1 MLSAFVFLSQIVITS
16 LVLHK
21 LVQEKRKAEVLSLAW
36 KLITIQG
43 DEVNLMRMISKL
55 VIFSLIVSIFI
66 ANIPQKVDASVSV
79 SAASAVLIEQKSGRI
94 LYEKD
99 AHTKRR
105 IASITKI
112 MTAKL
117 AIESGKMNQYVKVS
131 EQATRAEGSS
141 VYLKPGEKIKLK
153 DLVYGLMLRSGNDTA
168 VAIAEY
174 VGGSVEGFA
183 YLMNLK
189 AKEIGMLNTHFSN
202 PHGLDDHE
210 NHYSTAYDMAVL
222 MRYAMQDKTFKKI
235 SGTKVYRAPNPT
247 EDWDRVWKNKNRLL
261 TKYKY
266 STGGKTGF
274 TKRAKRTLVTTATKG
289 DMNLIAVT
297 LNGPDDWNDHIS
309 MYESGF
315 KEFDMAEVL
324 SKGKIEGV
332 KNKYYKNRLYVK
344 KAIVYPV
351 TTEEMDLFSI
361 KYKLNKPIKKFDE
374 DKKTDEVVGKAVVYL
389 DGRVIKETP
398 IYYQN
403 MPEPNKGLLN
413 SVRKIFLTIIGVK
426 SNG

>member
-1 MLSAFVFLSQIVITS
+1 
-16 LVLHK
+16 
-21 LVQEKRKAEVLSLAW
+21 
-36 KLITIQG
+36 
-43 DEVNLMRMISKL
+43 MIWKL
-55 VIFSLIVSIFI
+55 VIFSLIVSLFI
-66 ANIPQKVDASVSV
+66 ANIPQKVEASVSV

-117 AIESGKMNQYVKVS
+117 AIESGKMNEYVKVS

-183 YLMNLK
+183 YLMNQK
-189 AKEIGMLNTHFSN
+189 AKQIGMLNTHFSN

-210 NHYSTAYDMAVL
+210 DHYSTAYDMAVL
-222 MRYAMQDKTFKKI
+222 MRYCMQDKTFKKI
-235 SGTKVYRAPNPT
+235 SGTKVYRAANPT

-266 STGGKTGF
+266 TTGGKTGY
-274 TKRAKRTLVTTATKG
+274 TKLAKRTLVTTATKG
-289 DMNLIAVT
+289 DMSLIAVT

-309 MYESGF
+309 MYEGGF
-315 KEFDMAEVL
+315 KGYDMAEVL
-324 SKGKIEGV
+324 HEGKIDGI
-332 KNKYYKNRLYVK
+332 KNKYYKNHLYVK
-344 KAIVYPV
+344 KTIVYPV
-351 TTEEMDLFSI
+351 TSEEMDLFSI
-361 KYKLNKPIKKFDE
+361 KYKLNKPTKKFDE
-374 DKKTDEVVGKAVVYL
+374 DEKYDEIVGKAAIYL
-389 DGRVIKETP
+389 DGRVVQETP
-398 IYYQN
+398 IYFQN
-403 MPEPNKGLLN
+403 VPGKKEGMLDNIKE
-413 SVRKIFLTIIGVK
+413 IFLTFLGVK
-426 SNG
+426 ANG

>member
-1 MLSAFVFLSQIVITS
+1 
-16 LVLHK
+16 
-21 LVQEKRKAEVLSLAW
+21 
-36 KLITIQG
+36 
-43 DEVNLMRMISKL
+43 MISKL
-55 VIFSLIVSIFI
+55 LIISLLVSLLIV
-66 ANIPQKVDASVSV
+66 NIPQKVDASTGV
-79 SAASAVLIEQKSGRI
+79 SASSAVLIEQKSGRI
-94 LYEKD
+94 LFEKD

-112 MTAKL
+112 MTAIL

-141 VYLKPGEKIKLK
+141 VYLKPGEKLKLN

-174 VGGSVEGFA
+174 VGGSVDGFA
-183 YLMNLK
+183 YLMNQK
-189 AKEIGMLNTHFSN
+189 AKEIGMYNTHFAN

-210 NHYSTAYDMAVL
+210 DHYSTAYDMAIL
-222 MRYAMQDKTFKKI
+222 MRYAMRNKTFQKI

-247 EDWDRVWKNKNRLL
+247 ENWDRVWKNKNRLL

-266 STGGKTGF
+266 TTGGKTGY

-315 KEFDMAEVL
+315 QGFDMAEVL
-324 SKGKIEGV
+324 VKGKVEIE
-332 KNKYYKNRLYVK
+332 KKKYDQGYLYVK
-344 KAIVYPV
+344 KSIVYPA
-351 TTEEMDLFSI
+351 TSEEMDKFSI
-361 KYKLNKPIKKFDE
+361 KYKLNKP
-374 DKKTDEVVGKAVVYL
+374 KKTLEDSNNEEIVGKAAIYL
-389 DGRVIKETP
+389 DGRVVEETP
-398 IYYQN
+398 IYYEKEQTKKKKSLFN
-403 MPEPNKGLLN
+403 FVKE
-413 SVRKIFLTIIGVK
+413 IFLAVIGVNA
-426 SNG
+426 NG

>member
-1 MLSAFVFLSQIVITS
+1 
-16 LVLHK
+16 
-21 LVQEKRKAEVLSLAW
+21 
-36 KLITIQG
+36 
-43 DEVNLMRMISKL
+43 MRMIWKL
-55 VIFSLIVSIFI
+55 VILSLIVSIFI

-131 EQATRAEGSS
+131 EQATHAEGSS

-183 YLMNLK
+183 FLMNQK
-189 AKEIGMLNTHFSN
+189 AKEIGMLNTHFAN

-235 SGTKVYRAPNPT
+235 SGTKVYRAANPT

-266 STGGKTGF
+266 TTGGKTGY
-274 TKRAKRTLVTTATKG
+274 TKRAKRTLVTSATKG
-289 DMNLIAVT
+289 DMSLIAVT

-315 KEFDMAEVL
+315 KGFDMAEIL
-324 SKGKIEGV
+324 SKGKIDGV
-332 KNKYYKNRLYVK
+332 NNKYYKNHLYVK
-344 KAIVYPV
+344 KTIVYPV
-351 TTEEMDLFSI
+351 TSEEMDLFSI
-361 KYKLNKPIKKFDE
+361 KYKLNKTIKKFDD
-374 DKKTDEVVGKAVVYL
+374 DKKNGEVVGKAAVYL
-389 DGRVIKETP
+389 DGRVVDETP

-403 MPEPNKGLLN
+403 VPESKKGLLD
-413 SVRKIFLTIIGVK
+413 SIREIFLTIIGVQ

>member
-1 MLSAFVFLSQIVITS
+1 
-16 LVLHK
+16 
-21 LVQEKRKAEVLSLAW
+21 
-36 KLITIQG
+36 
-43 DEVNLMRMISKL
+43 MRMIWKL

-66 ANIPQKVDASVSV
+66 ANIPQKVEASVSV

-99 AHTKRR
+99 AYTKRR

-117 AIESGKMNQYVKVS
+117 AIESGKMNEYVKVS
-131 EQATRAEGSS
+131 DQATRAEGSS
-141 VYLKPGEKIKLK
+141 VYLKPGEKIKLR

-189 AKEIGMLNTHFSN
+189 AKQIGMLNTHFSN

-210 NHYSTAYDMAVL
+210 DHYSTAYDMAVL
-222 MRYAMQDKTFKKI
+222 MRYAMQDKTFRKI

-247 EDWDRVWKNKNRLL
+247 EEWDRVWKNKNRLL

-266 STGGKTGF
+266 TTGGKTGY

-289 DMNLIAVT
+289 DMSLIAVT

-309 MYESGF
+309 MYEGGF
-315 KEFDMAEVL
+315 KGFDMAEVL
-324 SKGKIEGV
+324 HAGKIDGI
-332 KNKYYKNRLYVK
+332 KNKYYKNHLYVK
-344 KAIVYPV
+344 KTIVYPV
-351 TTEEMDLFSI
+351 TKEEMDLFSI
-361 KYKLNKPIKKFDE
+361 KYKLNKKIKKFDA
-374 DKKTDEVVGKAVVYL
+374 DKNINEIVGKAAIYL
-389 DGRVIKETP
+389 DGRVVQETP

-403 MPEPNKGLLN
+403 VHEKEEGMLDYIKDVLHA
-413 SVRKIFLTIIGVK
+413 FLGVK
-426 SNG
+426 ANG